1 MALRK
6 NIARLARK
14 ICGAT
19 AMMVKIDEK
28 APEYY
33 VLDRIVTDEMAE
45 VGLAMA
51 LRKPRSIEEI
61 ARRCGKPV
69 EVTRELA
76 MKLAVAGACIFH
88 SEGGTDGSPGPDLYE
103 LTVFVPGVME
113 KVVSNREL
121 CEKYPEIPRAFEEY
135 ARMRG
140 GMLAPKMPMGF
151 GPMRVIP
158 IQSSIDGNSHSAD
171 YEEISTILER
181 STRFAVADCSCR
193 RSRRLL
199 GEGCGHLE
207 HEICIHLNRG
217 AEYYIR
223 TGKGREITRDE
234 AYAIIR
240 KAEENG
246 LMHSVPNIDEGE
258 THAICNCCGCGC
270 YAMRNAA
277 MFNAPDMVRSNYVAV
292 TDASKCVA
300 CGQCV
305 EHCPINAVRL
315 GQKLCSRK
323 PIAVKPTLSPRDHL
337 WTKERWN
344 PDYRVNREN
353 VTEGGTAPCKTACP
367 AHIAVQGY
375 IKLASLGRYR
385 EALELIKTEN
395 PFPAVCGR
403 ICPHGCESECT
414 RGDVDEPVAIDE
426 IKKFIADRELKA
438 ANRFVPTKR
447 HEYGRRIAVVGSG
460 PAGLSCAWFLAID
473 GYRVTVFERED
484 RPGGMLVHGI
494 PSFRLDKAVVE
505 AEIAVLR
512 ELGVEFRTGVE
523 VGRDLTLGD
532 LRKEGFEAFYLAIGA
547 QGGRRIGIEGEDAAG
562 VMTGVDFLRAV
573 NTGKAPELG
582 GRIAVIGGG
591 NVAIDVA
598 RTAVRVAAEGA
609 AAAGGNSAA
618 LTGARAGAAFKVGM
632 YCLEGRDE
640 MPALPEEIEEAL
652 REGIELRNCWGPKR
666 ILAKDGR
673 VTGVELHRCISVFD
687 EAGRFAPR
695 YDEEATIT
703 VSADHVLLSVG
714 QSIEW
719 KDLLAGSAVALNRNG
734 SAQADPFTYQ
744 TAEPDVFVGGDAFT
758 GPKFAIDAIAAGKQ
772 AAISIHRFVWEGQSL
787 LYGRDRRKYRALDK
801 ANAIIDG
808 YDAAPRQRT
817 TRRSEANPGFAD
829 DRSGFTEEQLKAE
842 TARCLGCG
850 AAVVD
855 PELCLGCGQCTT
867 KCRFDAIRLER
878 VYDIKGTSFEKL
890 PLKLAP
896 NALRR
901 MALTAARAAGDLV
914 AGKGD

>member
-1 MALRK
+1 MAQRK

-19 AMMVKIDEK
+19 AMMVKIDGK

-51 LRKPRSIEEI
+51 LRKPRTIEEI

-69 EVTRELA
+69 EATRELA

-88 SEGGTDGSPGPDLYE
+88 SEGGEDLYE

-113 KVVSNREL
+113 KVVSNKEL
-121 CEKYPEIPRAFEEY
+121 CETYPEIPRAFEEY
-135 ARMRG
+135 ARLRG
-140 GMLAPKMPMGF
+140 GMLAPKMPMGY

-207 HEICIHLNRG
+207 HEICIHLNKG
-217 AEYYIR
+217 AEYYVR

-270 YAMRNAA
+270 YALRNAA
-277 MFNAPDMVRSNYVAV
+277 MFNAPDMMRSNYVAV
-292 TDASKCVA
+292 TDTAKCVA

-315 GQKLCSRK
+315 GQKLCSRE
-323 PIAVKPTLSPRDHL
+323 PLVARPTSSPRDHL

-426 IKKFIADRELKA
+426 IKKFIADRELEA
-438 ANRFVPTKR
+438 ENRFVPAKR

-473 GYRVTVFERED
+473 GYRVTVFEKEEK
-484 RPGGMLVHGI
+484 PGGMLVHGI
-494 PSFRLDKAVVE
+494 PSFRLDRAVVE

-512 ELGVEFRTGVE
+512 ELGVEFRTDVE
-523 VGRDLTLGD
+523 VGKDLALSE
-532 LRKEGFEAFYLAIGA
+532 LRKEGFEAFYLAVGA

-573 NTGKAPELG
+573 NTGRAPKLV
-582 GRIAVIGGG
+582 GRVVVIGGG

-598 RTAVRVAAEGA
+598 RTAVRVAGT
-609 AAAGGNSAA
+609 AGVAGSA
-618 LTGARAGAAFKVGM
+618 GSVGM

-652 REGIELRNCWGPKR
+652 GEGIELRNCWGPKR
-666 ILAKDGR
+666 IVTEGGR
-673 VTGVELHRCISVFD
+673 VTGVEFRRCVSVFD
-687 EAGRFAPR
+687 GSGRFAPR

-703 VSADHVLLSVG
+703 VPADHVLLSVG

-719 KDLLAGSAVALNRNG
+719 KDLLSGSAVALNRNG

-787 LYGRDRRKYRALDK
+787 LYGRDRRAYRALDK
-801 ANAIIDG
+801 TGAVIEG
-808 YDAAPRQRT
+808 YDATPRQRASL
-817 TRRSEANPGFAD
+817 RRETAPGFTDA
-829 DRSGFTEEQLKAE
+829 RNTFTEDQLRAE

-878 VYDIKGTSFEKL
+878 VYNVRGTTFEKL

-896 NALRR
+896 HALKRV
-901 MALTAARAAGDLV
+901 ALTAARAAGDLV
-914 AGKGD
+914 TGKGG

>member
-1 MALRK
+1 MSVRK
-6 NIARLARK
+6 NIVRLAKK

-33 VLDRIVTDEMAE
+33 VLDCIVDDEMAE

-61 ARRCGKPV
+61 AKRCGKPV

-76 MKLAVAGACIFH
+76 MRLAVAGACIFH
-88 SEGGTDGSPGPDLYE
+88 SEGGVDLFE

-121 CEKYPEIPRAFEEY
+121 CERYPQIPKAFEEY
-135 ARMRG
+135 ARLRG
-140 GMLAPKMPMGF
+140 GMLAPKMPMGY

-158 IQSSIDGNSHSAD
+158 IQSAIDGNTKRAD
-171 YEEISTILER
+171 YEEISKILDK

-207 HEICIHLNRG
+207 EDICIHLNHG

-223 TGKGREITRDE
+223 TGKAREITREE

-246 LMHSVPNIDEGE
+246 LMHNIPNIDNGE

-270 YAMRNAA
+270 YATRNSA
-277 MFNAPDMVRSNYVAV
+277 MFNAPDMTRSNYVAIV
-292 TDASKCVA
+292 DSAKCVA

-305 EHCPINAVRL
+305 EYCPINAVRL
-315 GQKLCSRK
+315 GQKLCSRE
-323 PIAVKPTLSPRDHL
+323 PVAVKPTPSPRDHL

-353 VTEGGTAPCKTACP
+353 VTGGGTAPCKTACP

-375 IKLASLGRYR
+375 IKLASMGRYR

-426 IKKFIADRELKA
+426 IKKFIADRELEA
-438 ANRFVPTKR
+438 GDRYVPAKR

-460 PAGLSCAWFLAID
+460 PAGLSCAYFLAID
-473 GYRVTVFERED
+473 GYRVTVFEKED
-484 RPGGMLVHGI
+484 GLGGMLVHGI

-512 ELGVEFRTGVE
+512 DLGVEFRTGVD
-523 VGRDLTLGD
+523 VGKDVTLCD

-547 QGGRRIGIEGEDAAG
+547 QGGRRIGVEGEDAAG

-573 NTGKAPELG
+573 NTGKAPKLA
-582 GRIAVIGGG
+582 GRVVVIGGG

-598 RTAVRVAAEGA
+598 RTAVRSLGDAARTASGA
-609 AAAGGNSAA
+609 RDASAAG
-618 LTGARAGAAFKVGM
+618 AGRIGM
-632 YCLEGRDE
+632 YCLESRDG
-640 MPALPEEIEEAL
+640 MPALPEEVEEAL
-652 REGIELRNCWGPKR
+652 GEGIEIGNGWGPKR
-666 ILAKDGR
+666 ITTKEGR
-673 VTGVELHRCISVFD
+673 VTGVEFRKCVSVLD
-687 EAGRFAPR
+687 GSGRFAPR
-695 YDEEATIT
+695 YDEGVSIT
-703 VSADHVLLSVG
+703 VPADHVLLSVG

-719 KDLLAGSAVALNRNG
+719 KALLSDSRVALNRNG
-734 SAQADPFTYQ
+734 TAQADGFTYQ

-787 LYGRDRRKYRALDK
+787 VFGRDRRAYRAFDTSS
-801 ANAIIDG
+801 AVIEG
-808 YDAAPRQRT
+808 YDATPRQRAP
-817 TRRSEANPGFAD
+817 RLHEASPSFVDA
-829 DRSGFTEEQLKAE
+829 RSGFTEEQLRAE

-867 KCRFDAIRLER
+867 KCRFDAIRLDR
-878 VYDIKGTSFEKL
+878 IRDVVGTTFEKL

-896 NALRR
+896 HALKRV
-901 MALTAARAAGDLV
+901 ALTAARAAGDLL
-914 AGKGD
+914 GDKTD